1 MTFGDKS
8 LTAGSIYEVTVTK
21 DAVGKT
27 FTITAPAAKNVAGTD
42 WTVKVTAVAVEF
54 VNGAGSDA
62 TRYELSDYLTNGTF
76 SAEYNGQP
84 WSTILAKKDGAK
96 VYIKTAEG
104 ENNTEIPSDK
114 LTLEVTKDGAP
125 VDQTQKANAGSYQVK
140 LVYTDAEGQKYTV
153 DEKTFTITPKTVKI
167 TANGTIT
174 KEYNGSP
181 ALPAGVTND
190 SFTKTGAY
198 ETVVIDPSALQY
210 ARADASTT
218 AINIVLA
225 EDKTTCLT
233 GDAAANY
240 NVDLSELKGT
250 ITPRKLIVT
259 PKAET
264 FEYGENDK
272 ITTALTTEF
281 DYAGK
286 NGDLPSG
293 LTPSFTGSMVLTQ
306 SNAEVQSPY
315 NAGDY
320 YRETGHFGCELEQ
333 LRNLRVQDYCE
344 WHRDKMGRQP
354 EDGRP
359 VRCDAA
365 SGIRHKRQ

>member
-1 MTFGDKS
+1 MR
-8 LTAGSIYEVTVTK
+8 
-21 DAVGKT
+21 
-27 FTITAPAAKNVAGTD
+27 AAMPQD
-42 WTVKVTAVAVEF
+42 
-54 VNGAGSDA
+54 
-62 TRYELSDYLTNGTF
+62 YELSDYLTNGTF

-125 VDQTQKANAGSYQVK
+125 VDQTHEANAGSSYQVK

-153 DEKTFTITPKTVKI
+153 DEKTFTITPKTVTI

-181 ALPAGVTND
+181 ALPSSVTLTIEGNPAD
-190 SFTKTGAY
+190 L
-198 ETVVIDPSALQY
+198 TVDPNALQY
-210 ARADASTT
+210 ASADASTA

-233 GDAAANY
+233 GDAAINY
-240 NVDLSELKGT
+240 NVSLDGLTGT

-272 ITTALTTEF
+272 ITAAL
-281 DYAGK
+281 A
-286 NGDLPSG
+286 
-293 LTPSFTGSMVLTQ
+293 
-306 SNAEVQSPY
+306 
-315 NAGDY
+315 
-320 YRETGHFGCELEQ
+320 R
-333 LRNLRVQDYCE
+333 
-344 WHRDKMGRQP
+344 
-354 EDGRP
+354 
-359 VRCDAA
+359 
-365 SGIRHKRQ
+365 IRLQ